1 MAERKGTRCA
11 VCVGCGRCFEEE
23 GAAAPGWSGKRCAVC
38 VGCGECAKAWGVVPG
53 GDGDGADA
61 VSGPTSWADAF
72 KVMDTGSAGAAPPVI
87 APPGASASEGA
98 ASDALAATE
107 GAATRAGAA
116 PKGRATASGEDEGR
130 PVGTSADVREPRAQV
145 GPDEVLDATS
155 GASVRLPAAVE
166 VELVAEADAPDA
178 ATGATPGVATACKE
192 LGLDDMA
199 SLGRALGIKPP
210 GVA

>member
-11 VCVGCGRCFEEE
+11 VCVGCGRCFEDE

-38 VGCGECAKAWGVVPG
+38 VGCGECAKAWGVVPS
-53 GDGDGADA
+53 GDGDGTDA

-72 KVMDTGSAGAAPPVI
+72 KVMDTGSAGVAPPVI

-98 ASDALAATE
+98 ASDALAAT
-107 GAATRAGAA
+107 RAGAA
-116 PKGRATASGEDEGR
+116 PKGRATASGEGEGR
-130 PVGTSADVREPRAQV
+130 PVGMSADVREPCAQV
-145 GPDEVLDATS
+145 GPDEALDATS
-155 GASVRLPAAVE
+155 GASARLPAAVE
-166 VELVAEADAPDA
+166 AELVAEADAPDA
-178 ATGATPGVATACKE
+178 TTGATPGVATACKE

-210 GVA
+210 GMA